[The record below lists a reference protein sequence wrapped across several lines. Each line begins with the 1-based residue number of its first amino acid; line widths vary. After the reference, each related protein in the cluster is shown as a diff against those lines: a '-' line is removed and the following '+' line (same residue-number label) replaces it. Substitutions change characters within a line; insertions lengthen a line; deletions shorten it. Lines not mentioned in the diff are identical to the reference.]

1 MPSRCKEIAALA
13 SRSPSAEPERSCGL
27 ERLAFRDLGED
38 GRARD
43 LSGFAEPWTV
53 PFELTDDPERADRA
67 DRADFS
73 LLVVR
78 FDEEL
83 DWGDCGGNCRKSFGV
98 AVSFTRSMA
107 LLGFGVCAF
116 PVMAGQGNGSGFLPI
131 GVPGV
136 QPPADNGVLIM
147 FPVGRQ

>member
-1 MPSRCKEIAALA
+1 MLGLAAMRIICFSGCGVLASPKRVRLSFLDAGDCTRSPTGVPAAEPVRIRLADSARREMPSRCNEMAALA
-13 SRSPSAEPERSCGL
+13 SRSPSAEPDRSCSL

-83 DWGDCGGNCRKSFGV
+83 D
-98 AVSFTRSMA
+98 
-107 LLGFGVCAF
+107 
-116 PVMAGQGNGSGFLPI
+116 
-131 GVPGV
+131 
-136 QPPADNGVLIM
+136 
-147 FPVGRQ
+147 